1 MARWSVGNVV
11 HGPQT
16 RMWGKALAASGPKN
30 APQRPLG
37 ETDRA
42 GARRRAI
49 MAREWSEV
57 SAVGS
62 PVREK
67 WAGDGRGRLGCCR
80 GKAQAWV
87 RRDEAR
93 QSGLRDERGAR
104 TREGGEAGARPK
116 PGVVSF
122 MDSSPRDSTCA
133 SLCSC
138 HVLPIVNQNGRGKCP
153 SLGLIVGR
161 KFCSLLRL

>member
-11 HGPQT
+11 QGPQNPDVGG
-16 RMWGKALAASGPKN
+16 GKALAASGPKN

-49 MAREWSEV
+49 MARQWSEV

-67 WAGDGRGRLGCCR
+67 WAGDGRGRLGC
-80 GKAQAWV
+80 
-87 RRDEAR
+87 
-93 QSGLRDERGAR
+93 
-104 TREGGEAGARPK
+104 
-116 PGVVSF
+116 
-122 MDSSPRDSTCA
+122 
-133 SLCSC
+133 
-138 HVLPIVNQNGRGKCP
+138 
-153 SLGLIVGR
+153 
-161 KFCSLLRL
+161 